1 MTDMR
6 QNAILRP
13 LSHQEG
19 STIPE
24 NETEFYAELTK
35 RNKAFITSATQ
46 LKLKSLKMLV
56 AGCGSTGGA
65 CTQSLARVGVTQ
77 FVLADNGS
85 YELNNLNRQHAY
97 LKDLGKN
104 KAAFHAEQI
113 KQINPFA
120 QIKTHTDGVTPENVE
135 EMVKWSDLIM
145 DGVDIT
151 SESGMRMKIKLH
163 EVAKKYGKPVLA
175 GLDMG
180 FRQWGKGY
188 DYRKK
193 NLDTLGGIHKA
204 VKAIKHPIK
213 AIFTIVPLSK
223 SPAHCLPLIRD
234 LMSGE
239 ETSASQL
246 GCTSDLLASIIVPA
260 AIRFVETG
268 QLVSGWNVDFDYLAH
283 SRVDR
288 FKTKIKG
295 VLWRWQATQ
304 LMNKAE

>member
-1 MTDMR
+1 MR
-6 QNAILRP
+6 QNANLRP
-13 LSHQEG
+13 VVNQED
-19 STIPE
+19 SSIPE
-24 NETEFYAELTK
+24 TEAEFYSELTK
-35 RNKAFITSATQ
+35 RNKAFISASTQ
-46 LKLKSLKMLV
+46 LKLKELKMLV

-65 CTQSLARVGVTQ
+65 CTQSLARVGVTH
-77 FVLADNGS
+77 FILADNGF

-120 QIKTHTDGVTPENVE
+120 EIQTHTAGVTPENVDE
-135 EMVKWSDLIM
+135 IVKWSDLIM

-151 SESGMRMKIKLH
+151 SESGMKMKIKLH
-163 EVAKKYGKPVLA
+163 ETAKKYGKPVLA

-193 NLDTLGGIHKA
+193 NLKTLGGIHKT

-234 LMSGE
+234 LMSGAE
-239 ETSASQL
+239 ASASQL

-268 QLVSGWNVDFDYLAH
+268 HLVSGWNVDFDYLAH
-283 SRVDR
+283 SPVDR
-288 FKTKIKG
+288 LKMKLKG
-295 VLWRWQATQ
+295 ILWRWQTIQ
-304 LMNKAE
+304 LINKAE